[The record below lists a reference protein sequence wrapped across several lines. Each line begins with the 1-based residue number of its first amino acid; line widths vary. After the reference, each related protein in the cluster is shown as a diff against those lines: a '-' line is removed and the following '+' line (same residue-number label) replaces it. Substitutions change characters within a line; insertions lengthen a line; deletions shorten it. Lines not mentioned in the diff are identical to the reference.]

1 MNFLPLIF
9 IVFLFLILGC
19 SGDNLTSN
27 SNHLTNRPMEEKLYF
42 LDTNKVPNADDIDTK
57 RIRYLLDY
65 IAARCSNSRDEIGE
79 IANTSVQTIENNRG
93 RKITRQ
99 QFLETS
105 RELLDESLKD
115 KKFTKNQDGK
125 IEFGAIAGTVVLSI
139 K

>member
-1 MNFLPLIF
+1 
-9 IVFLFLILGC
+9 
-19 SGDNLTSN
+19 
-27 SNHLTNRPMEEKLYF
+27 MEEKLYF

-79 IANTSVQTIENNRG
+79 IANTSVQTIENNQG

-125 IEFGAIAGTVVLSI
+125 IKFGAIAGTVVLSI